1 MLNQNRADSGTPNRF
16 SLKSFCSRSR
26 ARNGNDNTYALE
38 YETIKA
44 LQAIASEFNIAILII
59 HHVRKGASD
68 GDPIDKISGTL
79 GLSGGADS
87 LLILDRDSTG
97 VTLYGRGRDIE
108 EFDRS
113 VRFNRETCRWQILGE
128 TTEVR
133 RSTERTLILEFLK
146 RPWSP

>member
-1 MLNQNRADSGTPNRF
+1 MVVIDVLEAF
-16 SLKSFCSRSR
+16 RSR
-26 ARNGNDNTYALE
+26 ARNGNDNTYALD

-44 LQAIASEFNIAILII
+44 LQAIASKFNIAILII

-87 LLILDRDSTG
+87 LLILDRNSTG
-97 VTLYGRGRDIE
+97 ITLYGRGRDIE

-113 VRFNRETCRWQILGE
+113 VRFNRETCRW
-128 TTEVR
+128 EVMGR
-133 RSTERTLILEFLK
+133 GVAMARQAHARANKSMLK
-146 RPWSP
+146 KIYTSYANKIPPA